1 MRLSPAT
8 QEIQAF
14 LHATPSKPTKMNA
27 SQSRRSARLASK
39 PTPKY
44 FDENDLISDAI
55 EEYCAQFDWE
65 FSDNFVTKFNA
76 WLPTADK
83 YELEK
88 YDYKTNTYVP
98 RTTIEAAKYWTRYVC
113 KSTLKQQKI
122 QKLTRA
128 IANYCKKRGYEYNP
142 LMDQKFTQWM
152 ADPANKKLITY
163 TSNSSCNCSGCTSG
177 TKNQAGAYTYNRTT
191 TYCLNKW
198 FSTLNK
204 IVVF

>member
-1 MRLSPAT
+1 
-8 QEIQAF
+8 
-14 LHATPSKPTKMNA
+14 MNA

-65 FSDNFVTKFNA
+65 FSDDFVTEFNA

-98 RTTIEAAKYWTRYVC
+98 RTTIEAAKYWTRYHC
-113 KSTLKQQKI
+113 KSILEQQKL
-122 QKLTRA
+122 QKLIRA

-152 ADPANKKLITY
+152 ADPANKSIITRTY
-163 TSNSSCNCSGCTSG
+163 STINYGNWWSTGVSTPIQP
-177 TKNQAGAYTYNRTT
+177 TTTTYTYNRTT

-198 FSTLNK
+198 FSTLK
-204 IVVF
+204 KAVVF